1 MRAVELGDV
10 VLQMEPP
17 EAGRYHAPI
26 LLVPGLFQ
34 SAECWRPFTSM
45 LAHRGWEVYVLTRQ
59 PVDGDDE
66 SSAPAHERD
75 WRQTLD
81 AATRAARKLGDKVVL
96 FGADI
101 GASVALSVSATI
113 NPLALALFAPAEP
126 AHVGAALKGSLG
138 FFEKRRFAQQAGAIL
153 PPAKLGATAPHPQA
167 PGAEPHLLVDDL
179 LGSVTFRRPT
189 QHPPA
194 IVFAPT
200 DDALVTTDHAL
211 SFAGSP
217 HARAARARLI
227 GRWWPMT
234 GWQAACDEVHRF
246 LILTL
251 GDRVVEF
258 PDEIIA
264 D

>member
-1 MRAVELGDV
+1 VRPVEIGDV

-34 SAECWRPFTSM
+34 SAACWRPFTSM
-45 LAHRGWEVYVLTRQ
+45 LAHRGWEVYVL
-59 PVDGDDE
+59 V
-66 SSAPAHERD
+66 
-75 WRQTLD
+75 LD
-81 AATRAARKLGDKVVL
+81 AATRAARQLGDKVVL

-101 GASVALSVSATI
+101 GASVALAVSATV

-138 FFEKRRFAQQAGAIL
+138 FFEKRRFAQQTGVVL
-153 PPAKLGATAPHPQA
+153 PPAKLGAKIPHPHA
-167 PGAEPHLLVDDL
+167 PGAEPRVLIDDL
-179 LGSVTFRRPT
+179 LGAVAFRRPT

-200 DDALVTTDHAL
+200 DDALVAAEHAL
-211 SFAGSP
+211 GFAGS
-217 HARAARARLI
+217 AQAKAARARLT

>member
-1 MRAVELGDV
+1 MRPVELGDV

-45 LAHRGWEVYVLTRQ
+45 LAHRGWEVYVLVRQ
-59 PVDGDDE
+59 PIEGEEE
-66 SSAPAHERD
+66 STAAVLERD
-75 WRQTLD
+75 WQRTVD
-81 AATRAARKLGDKVVL
+81 VAGRAARKLGDKVVL

-101 GASVALSVSATI
+101 GASVALSVSAAV
-113 NPLALALFAPAEP
+113 NPMALALFAPAEP
-126 AHVGAALKGSLG
+126 AHVGAALKDNLG
-138 FFEKRRFAQQAGAIL
+138 FLERRRFMQQPGAVL
-153 PPAKLGATAPHPQA
+153 PPAKLAAKAPHAQA
-167 PGAEPHLLVDDL
+167 PGAEPHALMSDL
-179 LGSVTFRRPT
+179 LGTISFRRPA

-194 IVFAPT
+194 IVFAPNA
-200 DDALVTTDHAL
+200 DPLVASEHAL
-211 SFAGSP
+211 DFAGSP
-217 HARAARARLI
+217 QAKAARARLE
-227 GRWWPMT
+227 GRWWPMV
-234 GWQAACDEVHRF
+234 GWQGACDEVHRF

-258 PDEIIA
+258 PEEIIA

>member
-1 MRAVELGDV
+1 VRPVELGDV

-34 SAECWRPFTSM
+34 SAACWRPFTSM
-45 LAHRGWEVYVLTRQ
+45 LAHRGWEVYVLVRQ
-59 PVDGDDE
+59 PTEGEDE
-66 SSAPAHERD
+66 PSALSLERD
-75 WRQTLD
+75 WQRTID
-81 AATRAARKLGDKVVL
+81 AATRAAHQLGDKVVL

-101 GASVALSVSATI
+101 GASVALAVSATV
-113 NPLALALFAPAEP
+113 NPMALALFAPAEP
-126 AHVGAALKGSLG
+126 AHVGAALKNSLG
-138 FFEKRRFAQQAGAIL
+138 FFEKRRFAQQTGTVL
-153 PPAKLGATAPHPQA
+153 PPAKLGAKVPHPHA
-167 PGAEPHLLVDDL
+167 PGAEPRVLIDDL
-179 LGSVTFRRPT
+179 LASVAFRRPA

-194 IVFAPT
+194 IVFAPA
-200 DDALVTTDHAL
+200 DDALVTTEHAL
-211 SFAGSP
+211 GFAGTA
-217 HARAARARLI
+217 HAKAARARVA